1 MVKIKRKNYIPDQ
14 GDFIWIEFKPQ
25 AGHEQAGVRPA
36 LVISPA
42 SYNGAVGLAL
52 MCPITSKV
60 KGYPF
65 EVLLSSGKK
74 FKLNGAVL
82 SDQIKNLDWRI
93 RKAKFIAKASPE
105 IMKEVIEKIHAIIA
119 YK

>member
-1 MVKIKRKNYIPDQ
+1 MVMPHGKSYIPDQ
-14 GDFIWIEFKPQ
+14 GDLIWIEFNPQ
-25 AGHEQAGVRPA
+25 AGHEQAGLRPA

-65 EVLLSSGKK
+65 EVLLSKK
-74 FKLNGAVL
+74 FKISGAIL
-82 SDQIKNLDWRI
+82 SDQIKNLDWRV
-93 RKAKFIAKASPE
+93 RKAKFISKAPTE
-105 IMKEVIEKIHAIIA
+105 IVKEVIEKVHTIIA
-119 YK
+119 YKS